1 MSEFLSLQM
10 KEIETEMEKLSEA
23 METLLKLK

>member
-10 KEIETEMEKLSEA
+10 KEIETEMEKLSGA
-23 METLLKLK
+23 METLLKLQ